1 MPSGNIIQD
10 MKVVQ
15 LMPASAD
22 IFDGS
27 ARSNT
32 INMQDYTHCT
42 AVLNKGAMSATG
54 TARLT
59 VNSSATSAGTSLTTI
74 PFRVKVSTTGSQ
86 DLYDDEANQ
95 AGTGYL
101 IEANTDNTCD
111 IIEVNASDMD
121 GTDKYLT
128 FIYTEVTNDT
138 ILAGLVGILSGARQ
152 QGDDKRTVRV

>member
-10 MKVVQ
+10 DKIVQ
-15 LMPASAD
+15 LIPPSAD
-22 IFDGS
+22 VFAGS

-42 AVLNKGAMSATG
+42 AILNKGAMSATG

-74 PFRVKVSTTGSQ
+74 PYLIKVSTTSKQ
-86 DLYDDEANQ
+86 DAYDDLATQ
-95 AGTGYL
+95 AATGYL
-101 IEANTDNTCD
+101 VEANTDNTCD
-111 IIEVNASDMD
+111 IVEINASDMD
-121 GTDKYLT
+121 GDDKYLT
-128 FIYTEVTNDT
+128 LIFTEVTNDT
-138 ILAGLVGILSGARQ
+138 ILAGVIGILSGARQ